1 MNLTIRNLV
10 TFREVMLSGS
20 MSEAGRALGRT
31 QPAISATLSSLE
43 QELGYKLFNRDRRR
57 LVPTPEAHYFLE
69 EVELILNRL
78 AQSGRTMQEIGN
90 LKRGTL
96 RIACNPA
103 SSSVVVPGVVARFLQ
118 GRDDVKVSLMMRSSI
133 IVEEWIASQKYDV
146 GIAETPQPRRAL
158 NIQTFDM
165 RCVCAVPNGDPLASR
180 EVIRPV
186 DLNGLPMAA
195 LFDEHHTHKTT
206 RASFEAHNAVFNQ
219 RFELRTFR
227 PALELVEQGLC
238 YCVCD
243 PLTAVSYKVN
253 RAGNSS
259 LAFIPFTPA
268 VPYHIALLSPAHRP
282 LSRLASA
289 FYGVMEAE
297 MRQIAESYC
306 ALRV

>member
-1 MNLTIRNLV
+1 MNLTIRHLV

-31 QPAISATLSSLE
+31 QPAISAMLSSLE
-43 QELGYKLFNRDRRR
+43 QELGYELFRRDQRR
-57 LVPTPEAHYFLE
+57 LVPSPEAHYFLE

-78 AQSGRTMQEIGN
+78 AQSGRTMREIGN

-103 SSSVVVPGVVARFLQ
+103 SSNVVVPNVVARFLQ

-133 IVEEWIASQKYDV
+133 IVEEWVASQKYDI

-158 NIQTFDM
+158 DIRTFNM
-165 RCVCAVPNGDPLASR
+165 RCVCAVSNHDPLASR

-186 DLNGLPMAA
+186 DLDGLPMAA
-195 LFDEHHTHKTT
+195 LFDEHHTHSATF
-206 RASFEAHNAVFNQ
+206 ASFQAHNAVFNQ

-243 PLTAVSYKVN
+243 PLTAVSYEVN

-259 LAFIPFTPA
+259 VAFIPFAPA
-268 VPYHIALLSPAHRP
+268 VPYDIALLSPAHRP
-282 LSRLASA
+282 LSRLASE

-297 MRQIAESYC
+297 MLRIAERY
-306 ALRV
+306 RVVRV